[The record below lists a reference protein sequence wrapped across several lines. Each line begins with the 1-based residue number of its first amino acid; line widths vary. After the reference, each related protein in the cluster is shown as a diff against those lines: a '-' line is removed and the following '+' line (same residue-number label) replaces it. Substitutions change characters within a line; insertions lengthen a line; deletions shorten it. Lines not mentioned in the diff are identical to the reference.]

1 MKNSVIQHLP
11 PTPSTSSTLST
22 KVILVRH
29 ARTTYNEQQRYQG
42 SSDESV
48 LTAKG
53 IRNAFSTGLALLEYD
68 FDAIYTSPLKRVWQT
83 TNEILA
89 ALKAYNN
96 SPPVYSDRLLTEIS
110 MSYWQGLYYQQ
121 VKEKFPQAYNCWQ
134 NTPHLFSFN
143 NIYPVL
149 ELFEKARLFWQKVLT
164 QHYGQTIL
172 IVAHGGTN
180 RALISTAVGLQPENY
195 HSLQQSNCGISCL
208 EFTSKNNGKL
218 KYLNATYHLGETLPK
233 LKAGKTGWRWLLLSD
248 NVKNLSDRLLLN
260 KLSNGNIDLLLTEYS
275 TTRLGRTGARIQF
288 APMKSVMLGKP
299 QHPSRSISES
309 CAQKLATNFKIPHLT
324 LAANQFFNW
333 QQTIINRQKPPNS
346 TEQSHLSTALIIA
359 SDKLIAR
366 ILMKTFQIDTSHFQ
380 DILTVV
386 HYPQSTNQQILQGIL
401 PLTSNAIA
409 ITK

>member
-248 NVKNLSDRLLLN
+248 NAKNLGDRSLLN
-260 KLSNGNIDLLLTEYS
+260 KLSNGNVDLLLTE
-275 TTRLGRTGARIQF
+275 
-288 APMKSVMLGKP
+288 
-299 QHPSRSISES
+299 HSISES
-309 CAQKLATNFKIPHLT
+309 FAQKLAINFEIPHLT
-324 LAANQFFNW
+324 LAADQILNW
-333 QQTIINRQKPPNS
+333 QQTIINRQTSLNY
-346 TEQSHLSTALIIA
+346 TERSHLSTALIIA
-359 SDKLIAR
+359 SDKLITR
-366 ILMKTFQIDTSHFQ
+366 ILKKTFQINISHTQ
-380 DILTVV
+380 DILVV
-386 HYPQSTNQQILQGIL
+386 IHYPQSNKHPILQGIL
-401 PLTSNAIA
+401 PLTSNAIRRLRVA
-409 ITK
+409 